1 MPDRSDKERIFYF
14 EDPRFVLVE
23 PKGDKATCE
32 NVMVELRRRR
42 DDLLKQSPEESD
54 SLKAVTDVVW
64 NVLADYFHGKVEHIP
79 VRLSV
84 RLMGNGINTGAYS
97 DAFGTVSEAEILVRD
112 FSAIQIDSLRF
123 IQLLKLILHEA
134 YHSTAI
140 RRLKVST
147 VGTNVAVNIL
157 SEGVHS
163 DPNSAGAFEE
173 GLAVFF
179 ENETYKRLIA
189 HLPSDGVAH
198 FSRAV
203 AGPLLK
209 DNERLEC
216 IVVVNA
222 EALGPYSSNYGT
234 AIMPYSAC
242 LELVEL
248 LAKEIPNFLILVE
261 QSRVDNKPLGL
272 ARAIE
277 ARFGDGSFRNLLTSR
292 MEQASELLGF
302 FKGRLTVHS

>member
-1 MPDRSDKERIFYF
+1 MPDRSGKERIFYF

-23 PKGDKATCE
+23 SQGDKATCE
-32 NVMVELRRRR
+32 HVMVELRRRR
-42 DDLLKQSPEESD
+42 DALLKQSPEESD
-54 SLKAVTDVVW
+54 SLRAVTDMVW
-64 NVLADYFHGKVEHIP
+64 NALVEYFQGKVAHTP
-79 VRLSV
+79 VRLPV
-84 RLMGNGINTGAYS
+84 RLLGSDINTGAYS

-140 RRLKVST
+140 RRLNVQT
-147 VGTNVAVNIL
+147 AGTGIAVNIL

-163 DPNSAGAFEE
+163 DPNLAGAFEE

-179 ENETYKRLIA
+179 ENEMYKRLIA
-189 HLPSDGVAH
+189 NLPSDGVAH

-203 AGPLLK
+203 AVHPLK

-216 IVVVNA
+216 ILVVNA

-248 LAKEIPNFLILVE
+248 LATEIPNFLILVE
-261 QSRVDNKPLGL
+261 QARVDNKPLGL
-272 ARAIE
+272 ARAVE
-277 ARFGDGSFRNLLTSR
+277 ARFGDGSFRNLLTST
-292 MEQASELLGF
+292 MEQASELLDF
-302 FKGRLTVHS
+302 FKDRLTVRS